1 MQIEIGTCK
10 DAIYIGQLHG
20 ESVFEISAEQSILIS
35 KNKDEQD
42 NPIVTIISNDKEYCI
57 NVTLEILKDI
67 VKHAEI
73 GISALNESFEN

>member
-10 DAIYIGQLHG
+10 DCIYIGQLHG
-20 ESVFEISAEQSILIS
+20 EEIFEISTEQSILIS

-42 NPIVTIISNDKEYCI
+42 NPIVTIISNDKGYSI

-67 VKHAEI
+67 VKHVEA
-73 GISALNESFEN
+73 GISSLNESFEN

>member
-20 ESVFEISAEQSILIS
+20 ERVFEISAEQSILIS

>member
-1 MQIEIGTCK
+1 MHIEIGTCK
-10 DAIYIGQLHG
+10 DGIYIGQLHG
-20 ESVFEISAEQSILIS
+20 EEVFEISTEQSILIS
-35 KNKDEQD
+35 KNKDEQE
-42 NPIVTIISNDKEYCI
+42 NPIVTIISDKKYCI

>member
-10 DAIYIGQLHG
+10 DGIYIGQLHG
-20 ESVFEISAEQSILIS
+20 EEIFEISTEQSILIS

-57 NVTLEILKDI
+57 NVTLEMLKDI
-67 VKHAEI
+67 VKYAEH
-73 GISALNESFEN
+73 GISSLNESFEN